1 MIVRQFLQ
9 WVRQAPPGERAEATS
24 ALARA
29 YLYSDL
35 SADDL
40 AAAEGAMI
48 MLLDDASPL
57 VRRAMAEAFA
67 SAEGAPQIVVH
78 ALASDQ
84 PDVALP
90 ILAHSPLLVEDDLVD
105 LIATGDTVVQ
115 VAIAGRQFLT
125 RGLAAAIAEVGSA
138 EACLTLLENPEL
150 DAAPFSLDRIIER
163 FGHLA
168 PIRENLMARDDLSM
182 AMRHALLTKLS
193 QTLAGFVAAR
203 HWLGPEHA
211 EFTTREACE
220 KATVALAADTSYDE
234 VGALVQ
240 HLRQTGQLTAGM
252 LLRALLSGNV
262 VLFEEALAEL
272 SGMSIDRVTAY
283 IHDKSISG
291 FRALY
296 REAGLPDVAYP
307 AFREALSSMRAGLL
321 VGEQGGASRLKRRMV
336 ERVLDA
342 CMGERSEET
351 ASLLALLRRFSVEA
365 AREEARLFCDDL
377 VAEADI
383 VAADQSYA
391 AAEPV
396 LIADEQSCTEME
408 LAIIE
413 AYQSSTMSEPALIE
427 ADQSCATPE
436 PALLELDQDNEI
448 DPAFIPAE
456 QAYTETRLVA
466 A

>member
-105 LIATGDTVVQ
+105 LIATGDTVMQ

-307 AFREALSSMRAGLL
+307 AFREALSAMRAGLL

-336 ERVLDA
+336 ERVLGA
-342 CMGERSEET
+342 CMGARSEET
-351 ASLLALLRRFSVEA
+351 AARRAWLRRCSVEA
-365 AREEARLFCDDL
+365 ARAEARLFCDDL

-391 AAEPV
+391 SAEPV

-456 QAYTETRLVA
+456 QAYTEARLVA

>member
-262 VLFEEALAEL
+262 VFFEEALAEL

-336 ERVLDA
+336 ERVLGA
-342 CMGERSEET
+342 CMGERSEGT

-413 AYQSSTMSEPALIE
+413 AYQSSTTSRPALIE

>member
-67 SAEGAPQIVVH
+67 SAEDAPRIVVH

-90 ILAHSPLLVEDDLVD
+90 ILAYSPLLVEDDLVD
-105 LIATGDTVVQ
+105 LIAMGETAVQ

-193 QTLAGFVAAR
+193 QALAGFVAGR

-220 KATVALAADTSYDE
+220 KATVALAAETSYDE

-240 HLRQTGQLTAGM
+240 YLRQTGQLTAGM

-296 REAGLPDVAYP
+296 REAGLPAVAYP
-307 AFREALSSMRAGLL
+307 AFREALSAMRAGLL

-336 ERVLDA
+336 EHVLGA

-365 AREEARLFCDDL
+365 AREEARLFCDEL

-383 VAADQSYA
+383 VEADQSYA
-391 AAEPV
+391 AAESV
-396 LIADEQSCTEME
+396 LIADEQSCSEME

-413 AYQSSTMSEPALIE
+413 AYQSSAVAQPLLIE

-436 PALLELDQDNEI
+436 PAPLELDQDNEI